1 MEEKKKKYEK
11 PIVEIIEIQNEDIL
25 LDSVE
30 ASWNELEG

>member
-11 PIVEIIEIQNEDIL
+11 PIVEIIEIENEDIL

-30 ASWNELEG
+30 ASWNEMEG

>member
-11 PIVEIIEIQNEDIL
+11 PIVEIVVIENEDIL

-30 ASWNELEG
+30 ASWSELED